1 MSERGQDRL
10 LHYLRTR
17 RSVREFADTPVAREL
32 VEQLI
37 DAAAWAPSAGNRQDW
52 YFSIVGS
59 PDVKAAMAS
68 AVRRKWQQITAENQ
82 DLGFA
87 QELANYTVSFA
98 DFDQAPVVIAVSAA
112 KPNSAQRRLLGE
124 YAGPTA
130 GSFASAAMAAENL
143 MVAAHALGLGTCC
156 MTGALA
162 ASEELCQIL
171 GLSGRREVVCL
182 VALGYPRCHP
192 SAPARKPRSEIVRY
206 F

>member
-82 DLGFA
+82 YLGFA
-87 QELANYTVSFA
+87 QELADYTVAFA
-98 DFDQAPVVIAVSAA
+98 DFDRAPVVIAVSAA

>member
-1 MSERGQDRL
+1 VSERGQDRL

>member
-1 MSERGQDRL
+1 VSERGQNRL

>member
-1 MSERGQDRL
+1 VSERGQDRL

-87 QELANYTVSFA
+87 QELADYAVTFA
-98 DFDQAPVVIAVSAA
+98 DFDRVPVVIVVSAA
-112 KPNSAQRRLLGE
+112 KPNSAQRRLLGD